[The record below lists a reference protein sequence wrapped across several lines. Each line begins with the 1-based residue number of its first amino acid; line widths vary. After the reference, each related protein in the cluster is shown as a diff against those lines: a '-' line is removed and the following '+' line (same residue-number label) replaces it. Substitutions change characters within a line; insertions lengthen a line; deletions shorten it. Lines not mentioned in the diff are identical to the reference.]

1 MVTDFRARVDRDR
14 VVSRLTKLVQVAS
27 ENPPGLEAEAA
38 GLVAGWC
45 RDLGGEVSLHE
56 AEPGRPNV
64 IARWRFGDGPVLT
77 YCSHIDV
84 VPAGDRALWGMDP
97 FGAEQLDGRLHGRG
111 SSDAKGP
118 VAASIEAVA
127 ALTASASNLRGTL
140 ELALVADEEA
150 MGFKGAA
157 FLIEQG
163 LVSTETCIVGE
174 PTSLKVVRAQRGAA
188 WLRIKCNGVAAH
200 GSAPERGINAI
211 RHMAELIDRLEDT
224 LPAIHHP
231 LLGRPTLNVGTI
243 QGGQKVNMVPDLC
256 VIEVDRRTIPGE
268 SPDSVLASIHEA
280 VHLAQKRYPDLEA
293 EIELPFFAQPFE
305 VAEGAS
311 VTQVTSA
318 VSAEVLS
325 APEQTIGFRGASDA
339 RFFAAAGADVVVWG
353 PGEIALAHTARESI
367 DIRELGEG
375 AVAYAA
381 AFARLLS

>member
-1 MVTDFRARVDRDR
+1 MTDFRTRVDRAR
-14 VVSRLTKLVQVAS
+14 VIARLSELVQAAS

-38 GLVAGWC
+38 ALVAGWC

-64 IARWRFGDGPVLT
+64 IARWAFGPGPTLT

-84 VPAGDRALWGMDP
+84 VPAGDRSLWQRDP
-97 FGAEQLDGRLHGRG
+97 FGAEQADGRLHGRG

-118 VAASIEAVA
+118 VAAAVEAVA
-127 ALTASASNLRGTL
+127 ALTTAASGLKGTI

-157 FLIEQG
+157 FLIEQR
-163 LVSTETCIVGE
+163 LVSTDICIVGE

-188 WLRIKCNGVAAH
+188 WFRIKTRGVAAH

-211 RHMAELIDRLEDT
+211 KHMAELIHRLDDT
-224 LPAIHHP
+224 IPAIHHP

-243 QGGQKVNMVPDLC
+243 GGGQKVNMVPDTC

-268 SPDSVLASIHEA
+268 TRESVLASIQEA
-280 VHLAQKRYPDLEA
+280 VYLAQKRFPDLEA
-293 EIELPFFAQPFE
+293 EVDLPFFALPFE
-305 VAEGAS
+305 VAEDAD
-311 VTQVTSA
+311 VTQVTTA

-325 APEQTIGFRGASDA
+325 GPEQTVGFRGASDA

-353 PGEIALAHTARESI
+353 PGEINLAHTVRESI
-367 DIRELGEG
+367 DMEELVSG

-381 AFARLLS
+381 AFTGLLS